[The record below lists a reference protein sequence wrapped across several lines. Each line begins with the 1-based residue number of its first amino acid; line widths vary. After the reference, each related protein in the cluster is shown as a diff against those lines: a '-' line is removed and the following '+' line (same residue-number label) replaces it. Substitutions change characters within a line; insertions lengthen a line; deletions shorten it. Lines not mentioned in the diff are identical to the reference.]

1 MPYPRPIVPMRR
13 MSFLLGLY
21 SSLHLHPLIQQPIR
35 VISIMANITMLI
47 NLLQVAFVS
56 QVAMA
61 TPTKRSTIISPRISS
76 SSSSALTNLGRIAM
90 TIVRQKKILARVC
103 LENMSEIEW
112 WFCVDCSTLY
122 FIRVI

>member
-13 MSFLLGLY
+13 NVFLPGLY
-21 SSLHLHPLIQQPIR
+21 SSSHLHPFMQQQIR
-35 VISIMANITMLI
+35 VISIMANATMLI

-56 QVAMA
+56 HADMA
-61 TPTKRSTIISPRISS
+61 TPTKRSVRISPRISS

-112 WFCVDCSTLY
+112 WFGVECSTLFY
-122 FIRVI
+122 